1 MQVGQKVT
9 AKEGV
14 MYQNVYAQA
23 STSSKKYSFGDSEYV
38 GTVSKIDVLGG
49 ALKFTEV
56 TADDK
61 TKYYILNTEIYN
73 YFDIED
79 AKVPEDTTTPTP
91 SNNTPSTFDKIVSV
105 FNGLLG
111 IFNSTKK
118 KETNTNQ
125 TDNSTDD
132 SSSGDSET
140 PDPSNNADSPLVAWI
155 KTNWLVSILL
165 IILVPGGIIL
175 GIIAIV
181 KASKKKAQ
189 LPINQNTN
197 GYKV

>member
-14 MYQNVYAQA
+14 MYKNVYAQA

-61 TKYYILNTEIYN
+61 AKYYILNTEIYN

-79 AKVPEDTTTPTP
+79 AAEPEDTTTPTP
-91 SNNTPSTFDKIVSV
+91 SNNTSSTFDKIIGV
-105 FNGLLG
+105 FSGLLG
-111 IFNSTKK
+111 IFNTTKAK
-118 KETNTNQ
+118 KTPSAGDEETPDPTAK
-125 TDNSTDD
+125 D
-132 SSSGDSET
+132 GET
-140 PDPSNNADSPLVAWI
+140 PDPSNNADSPLMAWI

-165 IILVPGGIIL
+165 IIIVPGGIIW

-181 KASKKKAQ
+181 EASKKKLQ
-189 LPINQNTN
+189 LPVNQNTN